1 MIEGRNGLYK
11 VTGLLDWD
19 SVLSAFACKE
29 ASCMVATAAGG
40 DDKQPGLGGCGC

>member
-19 SVLSAFACKE
+19 SVLSVPLVLAVACVS
-29 ASCMVATAAGG
+29 A
-40 DDKQPGLGGCGC
+40 LGGFEAVR